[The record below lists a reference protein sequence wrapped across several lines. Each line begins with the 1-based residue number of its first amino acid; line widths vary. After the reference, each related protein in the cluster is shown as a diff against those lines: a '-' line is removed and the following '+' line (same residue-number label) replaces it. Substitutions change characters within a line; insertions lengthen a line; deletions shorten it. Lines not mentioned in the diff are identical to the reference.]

1 MNLTPGRR
9 LTRGERTAYEL
20 VETAWTSTRHTWM
33 RARKVFWN
41 FRYPGQVLV
50 LDEAESDEWLDVL
63 VRVPH
68 PTGSGGVLGDPKFEC
83 ESVLALADAPW
94 FLEPLDILDQPDAP
108 GETPVLVLADP
119 HAERV
124 GAGPPADPIEVMA
137 HVRMMTE
144 ALAMLDHLHRAGLG
158 ASALDPEDF
167 LVDPTGRWFFLGTDR
182 IGAAGGASAMS
193 NDLAAW
199 ATCVERLLGTT
210 DRGPVEVAWPF
221 VPALP
226 EPARASACGLFERVR
241 RCLDPDPARRPASVS
256 DFGRGR
262 RGGRG
267 ALASLRGLFGPRRPL
282 SG

>member
-20 VETAWTSTRHTWM
+20 VETAWTSPRHTWM

-41 FRYPGQVLV
+41 FRYPGQVLY
-50 LDEAESDEWLDVL
+50 EAESDEWLDVL

-68 PTGSGGVLGDPKFEC
+68 PTSSGGVPGDPKFEC
-83 ESVLALADAPW
+83 ESVLARADAPW

-108 GETPVLVLADP
+108 GGAPLLVLADP
-119 HAERV
+119 HAGRV
-124 GAGPPADPIEVMA
+124 GVGPSADPIVVMT

-144 ALAMLDHLHRAGLG
+144 ALAMLDHLHRAGLA

-167 LVDPTGRWFFLGTDR
+167 LVDSTGRWFFLGTDR
-182 IGAAGGASAMS
+182 IEAASEASAIS

-199 ATCVERLLGTT
+199 ATCVERLLGAT

-221 VPALP
+221 VTALP
-226 EPARASACGLFERVR
+226 EPARAPAYGLFERVR
-241 RCLDPDPARRPASVS
+241 RCLDPDPAQRPASVS
-256 DFGRGR
+256 DLGRGR
-262 RGGRG
+262 TAGRG
-267 ALASLRGLFGPRRPL
+267 ALASLRRLFGPRRPL
-282 SG
+282 SR